1 MEPQNPRSRAVMRTY
16 WIAIAAIGIAV
27 RIALVWR
34 PTDYRLLNS
43 WRECDYTSIARAYYT
58 QGMNILYP
66 RVDWRDDTPGYVE
79 MEFPIIPWISAL
91 IYRIAGYREEVLR
104 VVTALCSIAALLAF
118 GRLARR
124 VLPPQGALV
133 ATGLFAVNGLLV
145 ALSGAAQPEPLQL
158 LLMILTADA
167 LHRWVE
173 SGSRS
178 QLVLAGG
185 WLGMAILAKSPAAC
199 LVVLAGFCLLQTSR
213 THGLRTTAVYGAAT
227 AALVPPALWYVWA
240 HGLYLATGL
249 SLGLS
254 NETHLLSSYLLFH
267 PWTWVIGNV
276 AAEAVEVFAISGILL
291 AVIALRQAWQ
301 RIAFAVV
308 WYLSVLLFYVLAAD
322 TSGDGWAYYYHAMSV
337 PPACLLMGWGYNTMA
352 ERNGAVGKQVR
363 YQSAMRMLGRG
374 LVAVTVLFALVGGIR
389 RGYHVYTDSGL
400 EPMYRCALE
409 LREDVPPDG
418 KIVVRGGKRLDEHG
432 HPVAYNASMAF
443 TWMDRRGFNYA
454 EEDFTEKTLR
464 SIAIRGGRY
473 WLAGPDDR
481 RDADVYATISGKC
494 VLIREYSEYCLFDVS
509 PLVQIR

>member
-1 MEPQNPRSRAVMRTY
+1 MELQNPRPRAAMRTY

-58 QGMNILYP
+58 EGMNILYP
-66 RVDWRDDTPGYVE
+66 RVDWRGDTPGCVE

-91 IYRIAGYREEVLR
+91 IYRIAGYHEQVLR
-104 VVTALCSIAALLAF
+104 VVTAVCSIAALLGF
-118 GRLARR
+118 GGLARR
-124 VLPPQGALV
+124 VLPLQGALV
-133 ATGLFAVNGLLV
+133 ATGLFAVNGLLA

-158 LLMILTADA
+158 LLMILTADT
-167 LHRWVE
+167 LHRWIE
-173 SGSRS
+173 SGSKSR
-178 QLVLAGG
+178 LVLAGG

-199 LVVLAGFCLLQTSR
+199 LVVLTGFYLLRSAGTRILKTS
-213 THGLRTTAVYGAAT
+213 AVYVAAG
-227 AALVPPALWYVWA
+227 AALVPPALWYAWA
-240 HGLYLATGL
+240 HGLYLGTGL

-254 NETHLLSSYLLFH
+254 NETHLLSRDLLMQ
-267 PWTWVIGNV
+267 PWAWVKGNWV
-276 AAEAVEVFAISGILL
+276 AEAVEVYAISGILL
-291 AVIALRQAWQ
+291 AVIALHQSWQ

-322 TSGDGWAYYYHAMSV
+322 TSGDGWAYYYHAMSI
-337 PPACLLMGWGYNTMA
+337 PPACLLMGWGYITMT
-352 ERNGAVGKQVR
+352 ERTGSGGKHVR
-363 YQSAMRMLGRG
+363 YQTAMGILGRG
-374 LVAVTVLFALVGGIR
+374 LVVTTVLFALVGGIR
-389 RGYHVYTDSGL
+389 RGYHVCTDSGL

-409 LREDVPPDG
+409 FREDIPPEG

-454 EEDFTEKTLR
+454 EEDFSEKALR

-481 RDADVYATISGKC
+481 RDAAEYAKITGSC
-494 VLIREYSEYCLFDVS
+494 VLIKECSDYLLFDLS